1 MFLKFRVASNPSVVS
16 FGRLNQRPDWVQD
29 VARCMMWF
37 NHVIMSSCHHVIM
50 SSCHH
55 VIMTSWHH
63 DIMSSWHH
71 DIMLS
76 CHMSEIFAPLQS
88 RVLLL
93 KIVILRHIAP
103 MLSWNITYCQS
114 FCVCISFVFLYKLAR
129 AARKIF
135 EYTIDFHDF
144 SYEILCVEKIRS
156 RPRENLCVDEI
167 GSRPHSNLCVD
178 KIGSRPREIFVFAHL
193 LFENWPMITF
203 PIVHEKNIN
212 AKRISLL

>member
-1 MFLKFRVASNPSVVS
+1 MTS
-16 FGRLNQRPDWVQD
+16 W
-29 VARCMMWF
+29 
-37 NHVIMSSCHHVIM
+37 HHD
-50 SSCHH
+50 
-55 VIMTSWHH
+55 IMTSWHH
-63 DIMSSWHH
+63 DIMT
-71 DIMLS
+71 S
-76 CHMSEIFAPLQS
+76 CHMSEI
-88 RVLLL
+88 LLPCKAAFSL
-93 KIVILRHIAP
+93 WKSSIYVISPP

-203 PIVHEKNIN
+203 PIVNEQTVQRKTHFP
-212 AKRISLL
+212 SLKCSVSWRSPPSDP